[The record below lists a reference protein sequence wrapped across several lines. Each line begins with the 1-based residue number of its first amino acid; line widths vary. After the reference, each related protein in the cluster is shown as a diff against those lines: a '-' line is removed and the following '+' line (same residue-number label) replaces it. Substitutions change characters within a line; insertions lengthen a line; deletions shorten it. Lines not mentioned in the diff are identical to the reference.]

1 MINKSTFSNI
11 RTKIDTLISRS
22 TPVPDPDA
30 PEDPESVRFW
40 ATSDGEFS
48 ERERT
53 KVSATATAR
62 VTPTTDGL
70 AAMAHLDVP
79 GAGGAAVTPCGN
91 GPTLKSLVDV
101 ANSSEPMQTGP
112 TPKCKAKAK
121 AKAKVTQQSP
131 KTPAEQ
137 RAAIRFWDSIR
148 FSVYVV
154 ILSNVKESVC
164 DFVGV

>member
-1 MINKSTFSNI
+1 MKNRFNFFSI

-40 ATSDGEFS
+40 ATSGGEFS

-53 KVSATATAR
+53 RVSATATAR
-62 VTPTTDGL
+62 VAPTTEGL
-70 AAMAHLDVP
+70 VAMAHLDVP
-79 GAGGAAVTPCGN
+79 GAGAGVTPCGN
-91 GPTLKSLVDV
+91 GPTLRSLVDV
-101 ANSSEPMQTGP
+101 ANSTEPGLGP
-112 TPKCKAKAK
+112 TPKGKAKAK
-121 AKAKVTQQSP
+121 AKARVTQQTP

-148 FSVYVV
+148 FF
-154 ILSNVKESVC
+154 LCLCWCTFKC
-164 DFVGV
+164 K